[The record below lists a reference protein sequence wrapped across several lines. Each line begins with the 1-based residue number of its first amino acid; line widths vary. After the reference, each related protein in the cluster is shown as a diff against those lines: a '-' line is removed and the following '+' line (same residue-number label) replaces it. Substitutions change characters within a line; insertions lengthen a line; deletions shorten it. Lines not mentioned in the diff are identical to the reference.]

1 MEQRQ
6 PMLTACKRVAA
17 SAALLLLAVAWPT
30 AQASTQYEVAAD
42 LADETLADE
51 TNVLAD
57 RASSSP
63 ALFLVPRAEAAIRE
77 AFEVTQSAAEN
88 SPDEESAQTVATSP
102 MAKTKS
108 PADATDINESQ
119 TEAPLGMNTR
129 LPGVSEKD
137 LLLFKKQMYRKDI

>member
-6 PMLTACKRVAA
+6 PMLTACRRVAA
-17 SAALLLLAVAWPT
+17 SAALLLLAVAWPS
-30 AQASTQYEVAAD
+30 AQASTKYEVAAD
-42 LADETLADE
+42 LADETE
-51 TNVLAD
+51 VLAD

-63 ALFLVPRAEAAIRE
+63 ALFLVPGAEAAIRE

-108 PADATDINESQ
+108 AADATDINGSQ
-119 TEAPLGMNTR
+119 TAAPLGMNTR
-129 LPGVSEKD
+129 LPGISEKD

>member
-6 PMLTACKRVAA
+6 PMLTAYKRVAA

-30 AQASTQYEVAAD
+30 AQASTKYEVAAD
-42 LADETLADE
+42 LADETE
-51 TNVLAD
+51 VLAD

>member
-1 MEQRQ
+1 MAQRQ
-6 PMLTACKRVAA
+6 PMLTACRRVAA

-30 AQASTQYEVAAD
+30 AQASTKYEVAAD
-42 LADETLADE
+42 LADETE
-51 TNVLAD
+51 VLAD

-63 ALFLVPRAEAAIRE
+63 ALFLMPRAEAAIRE

-108 PADATDINESQ
+108 AADATDINESQ

>member
-1 MEQRQ
+1 MAQRQ
-6 PMLTACKRVAA
+6 PMLTAYKRVAA

-30 AQASTQYEVAAD
+30 AQASTKYEVAAD
-42 LADETLADE
+42 LADETE
-51 TNVLAD
+51 VLAD

-108 PADATDINESQ
+108 AADATDINESQ

>member
-6 PMLTACKRVAA
+6 PMLTACRRVAA
-17 SAALLLLAVAWPT
+17 SAALLLLAVAWPS
-30 AQASTQYEVAAD
+30 AQASTKYEVAAD
-42 LADETLADE
+42 LADETE
-51 TNVLAD
+51 VLAD

-63 ALFLVPRAEAAIRE
+63 ALFLVPGAEAAIRE

-108 PADATDINESQ
+108 PADATDINGSQ
-119 TEAPLGMNTR
+119 TAAPLGMNTR
-129 LPGVSEKD
+129 LPGISEKD

>member
-1 MEQRQ
+1 MAQRQ
-6 PMLTACKRVAA
+6 PMLTAYKRVAA

-30 AQASTQYEVAAD
+30 AQASTKYEVAAD
-42 LADETLADE
+42 LADETA
-51 TNVLAD
+51 
-57 RASSSP
+57 
-63 ALFLVPRAEAAIRE
+63 AAIRE

-108 PADATDINESQ
+108 PADATDVNESQ

-137 LLLFKKQMYRKDI
+137 SLLFKKQMYRKDI

>member
-1 MEQRQ
+1 MAQRQ
-6 PMLTACKRVAA
+6 PMLTACRRVAA

-30 AQASTQYEVAAD
+30 AQASTKYEVAAD
-42 LADETLADE
+42 LADETE
-51 TNVLAD
+51 VLAD
-57 RASSSP
+57 RASNSP

-108 PADATDINESQ
+108 AADATDINESQ

>member
-1 MEQRQ
+1 MAQRH
-6 PMLTACKRVAA
+6 PMLTAYKRVAA

-42 LADETLADE
+42 LADETA
-51 TNVLAD
+51 
-57 RASSSP
+57 
-63 ALFLVPRAEAAIRE
+63 AAIRE

>member
-1 MEQRQ
+1 MAQRQ
-6 PMLTACKRVAA
+6 PMLTAYKRVAA

-30 AQASTQYEVAAD
+30 AQASTKYEVAAD
-42 LADETLADE
+42 ETE
-51 TNVLAD
+51 VLAD

-63 ALFLVPRAEAAIRE
+63 ALFLVPSAEAAIRE
-77 AFEVTQSAAEN
+77 AFAVTQSAAEN

-108 PADATDINESQ
+108 AADATDINESQ

>member
-1 MEQRQ
+1 MAQRQ
-6 PMLTACKRVAA
+6 PMLTAYKRVAA
-17 SAALLLLAVAWPT
+17 SAALVLLAVAWPT
-30 AQASTQYEVAAD
+30 AQASTKYEVAAD
-42 LADETLADE
+42 LADETE
-51 TNVLAD
+51 VLAD

-63 ALFLVPRAEAAIRE
+63 ALFLMPRAEAAIRE

>member
-1 MEQRQ
+1 MAQRQ
-6 PMLTACKRVAA
+6 PMLTACRRVAA

-30 AQASTQYEVAAD
+30 AQASTKYEVAAD
-42 LADETLADE
+42 LADETE
-51 TNVLAD
+51 VLAD

>member
-1 MEQRQ
+1 MAQRQ
-6 PMLTACKRVAA
+6 PMLTAYKRVAA

-30 AQASTQYEVAAD
+30 AQASTKYEVAAD
-42 LADETLADE
+42 LADETE
-51 TNVLAD
+51 VLAD

-108 PADATDINESQ
+108 AADATDINESQ

-129 LPGVSEKD
+129 LPGISEKD

>member
-1 MEQRQ
+1 MAQRQ
-6 PMLTACKRVAA
+6 PMLTAYKRVAA

-30 AQASTQYEVAAD
+30 AQASTKYEVAAD
-42 LADETLADE
+42 LADETE
-51 TNVLAD
+51 VLAD

>member
-1 MEQRQ
+1 MEQRH
-6 PMLTACKRVAA
+6 PMLTACRRVAA

-42 LADETLADE
+42 LADETA
-51 TNVLAD
+51 
-57 RASSSP
+57 
-63 ALFLVPRAEAAIRE
+63 AAIRE

-88 SPDEESAQTVATSP
+88 SPDEESAQTVTTSP

-108 PADATDINESQ
+108 PADATDVNESQ

-137 LLLFKKQMYRKDI
+137 SLLFKKQMYRKDI

>member
-1 MEQRQ
+1 MAQRQ
-6 PMLTACKRVAA
+6 PMLTAYKRVAA

-30 AQASTQYEVAAD
+30 AQASTKYEVAAD
-42 LADETLADE
+42 LADE

-108 PADATDINESQ
+108 AADATDINESQ

>member
-1 MEQRQ
+1 MAQRQ
-6 PMLTACKRVAA
+6 PMLTAYKRVAA

-30 AQASTQYEVAAD
+30 AQASTKYEVAAD
-42 LADETLADE
+42 LADETE
-51 TNVLAD
+51 VLAD

-119 TEAPLGMNTR
+119 TEAPLGMNAR

>member
-1 MEQRQ
+1 MAQRQ
-6 PMLTACKRVAA
+6 PMLTACRRVAA

-30 AQASTQYEVAAD
+30 AQASTKYEVAAD
-42 LADETLADE
+42 LADETE
-51 TNVLAD
+51 VLAD

-63 ALFLVPRAEAAIRE
+63 ALFLMPRAEAAIRE